1 MYIYLAHPID
11 FVTCE
16 GEPIAA
22 YADQARDALL
32 TYGANTVYTPSMAFT
47 ARYPMNSAIQDI
59 NMYAISKADAMLMF
73 LPTGVHTLGVPF
85 ELGYAYAME
94 LPVVIVRGA
103 TAKDSAQARE
113 ESALLSWLDTPMYS
127 FEDMQFAAM
136 ATLRLAS
143 KRYEQTR

>member
-16 GEPIAA
+16 GEPIAH

-32 TYGANTVYTPSMAFT
+32 TYGANVIYTPSMAFN
-47 ARYPMNSAIQDI
+47 ARYPMNPAIQDI

-94 LPVVIVRGA
+94 LPVVIVRGK
-103 TAKDSAQARE
+103 TADDSAQARQ
-113 ESALLSWLDTPMYS
+113 ESALLSWLDIPMYG
-127 FEDMQFAAM
+127 FDDMQFAAM
-136 ATLRLAS
+136 ATCRVAAQ
-143 KRYEQTR
+143 RMQVMP